1 VVVTRDGLTQV
12 APHVEALADYEGLP
26 AHAESV
32 RLRVQAAEQ
41 PA

>member
-1 VVVTRDGLTQV
+1 LRALGPLVVT
-12 APHVEALADYEGLP
+12 LAETEGLP

-32 RLRVQAAEQ
+32 RLRLAALDNES